1 MWMVLL
7 SRLYRFISRQ
17 QKVYTS
23 CLGRQLFNISILAI
37 WYEMRARKRPKGRS
51 ARAVA
56 LPPRQHCLICFSMDL
71 KQVGGNI
78 KEDVI
83 LVNAFHDGSDTSTPK
98 KSIVLELL
106 VRWRSLL
113 IGRRKQWHVIL
124 SIVSVLFGVRVR
136 PLPSSCYMTL
146 KTNNYFSEIKER
158 STSPRINGVIVCYI
172 LYVFLF
178 CFPRWYFNL
187 YAWSGGYWSHLWPY
201 YRLVQETL
209 LKHMSLRI
217 KKYRGLVLF
226 ISNII
231 LTCLFL

>member
-1 MWMVLL
+1 MKWERENAGKVDLL
-7 SRLYRFISRQ
+7 APLELSP
-17 QKVYTS
+17 
-23 CLGRQLFNISILAI
+23 CH
-37 WYEMRARKRPKGRS
+37 
-51 ARAVA
+51 
-56 LPPRQHCLICFSMDL
+56 HCLICFSMDL
-71 KQVGGNI
+71 KQVRGNT
-78 KEDVI
+78 KEDGI
-83 LVNAFHDGSDTSTPK
+83 LVHAFHDGIVILVHLK
-98 KSIVLELL
+98 KSVVLELL

-146 KTNNYFSEIKER
+146 KNMTTTFDLSVVFLLVLPQTTLTYNYFSEIKEW
-158 STSPRINGVIVCYI
+158 STSPRINGAIVCYI

-201 YRLVQETL
+201 YRLVQETV

-217 KKYRGLVLF
+217 KIQGAWF
-226 ISNII
+226 IY
-231 LTCLFL
+231 